1 MIRKII
7 KDINLIK
14 YSLCLC
20 DAFLSEILT
29 AMMIALH
36 ASVIQL
42 SHTSRHRTDEPRM
55 NMVFLAIL
63 AFKIHSGISI
73 PTTSCF

>member
-29 AMMIALH
+29 AMMIASV

-42 SHTSRHRTDEPRM
+42 SLTSRYGAGEARM
-55 NMVFLAIL
+55 NTLLVQ
-63 AFKIHSGISI
+63 SI
-73 PTTSCF
+73 